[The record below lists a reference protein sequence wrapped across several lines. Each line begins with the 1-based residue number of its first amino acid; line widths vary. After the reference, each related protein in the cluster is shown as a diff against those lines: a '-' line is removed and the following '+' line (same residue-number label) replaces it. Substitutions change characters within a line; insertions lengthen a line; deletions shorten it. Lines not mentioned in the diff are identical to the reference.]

1 MEGCCIIDS
10 TTFESTN
17 LRHAL
22 LPAPHLNSVSCSNN
36 VYAKMLKDYPDIAN
50 GMVERFHRH
59 MKTTFKAMA
68 SGPDWMGELPWV
80 LLGIH
85 TALKDDLAASS
96 AELAYGVPLTVPGDF
111 IPEPRKKQDPPLS
124 VLSRLRGQ
132 GGNTRSCLCIT
143 TRPHTA
149 RGSGRIYPSAPK
161 TTRPS
166 FEHPFM
172 STRRQLKP
180 FIIDYGGRH
189 ETVSVDRLKPA
200 HLDFDRCSWRNP
212 ALEGYHYDMRRHALR
227 LRSPDQDV
235 LLWRR
240 PDRLQYSCCGGRG
253 HAAHQTTESS
263 NCGSTN
269 LSLATETPP
278 RSVARALSSL

>member
-1 MEGCCIIDS
+1 MDMVGRDLDFVFIYLDDILVASRIRQEHHMHLRQLFQRLSEHDLAINLAKCQFGLSSINFLGHRIDQ
-10 TTFESTN
+10 N
-17 LRHAL
+17 GAVP
-22 LPAPHLNSVSCSNN
+22 LPAKVDAICRFPKPTTEIGLQEFIG
-36 VYAKMLKDYPDIAN
+36 MAN

-96 AELAYGVPLTVPGDF
+96 AELAD
-111 IPEPRKKQDPPLS
+111 
-124 VLSRLRGQ
+124 VLHSSLMK
-132 GGNTRSCLCIT
+132 
-143 TRPHTA
+143 
-149 RGSGRIYPSAPK
+149 IY
-161 TTRPS
+161 
-166 FEHPFM
+166 EGPF
-172 STRRQLKP
+172 RVLQRQLKP